1 MKSKYR
7 IEEATSVNGE
17 VEYRIWKMK
26 WFGLK
31 KAKLMSTHA
40 SLMFA
45 EICLKEILNSIIV
58 KKKYID

>member
-1 MKSKYR
+1 MNEKYR

-31 KAKLMSTHA
+31 KLKLISRY
-40 SLMFA
+40 SDLKLA
-45 EICLKEILNSIIV
+45 EISLEEILNSIIV

>member
-1 MKSKYR
+1 MKPKYR
-7 IEEATSVNGE
+7 LEEVVLGNGE

-31 KAKLMSTHA
+31 KIKLISRY
-40 SLMFA
+40 SDLNLA
-45 EICLKEILNSIIV
+45 EISLEEMRNNVVV

>member
-7 IEEATSVNGE
+7 LEEVVSANGE
-17 VEYRIWKMK
+17 VEYRLWEMK

-31 KAKLMSTHA
+31 KLKLISRY
-40 SLMFA
+40 SNLKLA
-45 EICLKEILNSIIV
+45 EISLEERRNNVIV